1 MPKAIILYGP
11 PGSGKGTLANLLS
24 RNFGFVNFDT
34 GQHLREMLY
43 NPAFSKNKTIQKE
56 KLLNQSG
63 KLNTPS
69 FVLKL
74 VSEATKKIAS
84 AGCDIIFTGSPR
96 TIFEAFGQEDADLRG
111 LNADRRG
118 HARKVVGL
126 METLAKLYGRKNIYI
141 FELKVSA
148 EISMKRNS
156 SREICTICGQ
166 PSLFL
171 YTGRTPCCAVCA
183 GPMEKRIDDNP
194 KIFETRLAEYQNRT
208 QPIFKKLKEK
218 DYKIFSLDGE
228 PAPYIVFKKIV
239 SKLKP

>member
-1 MPKAIILYGP
+1 MSKAIILYGP

-24 RNFGFVNFDT
+24 KNSGFINFDT

-43 NPAFSKNKTIQKE
+43 YPKFSKNKAIQKE
-56 KLLNQSG
+56 KLLNQLG

-84 AGCDIIFTGSPR
+84 AGCDIVFTGSPR

-111 LNADRRG
+111 FNADQRG

-126 METLAKLYGRKNIYI
+126 METLTKLYGRKNIYI

-148 EISMKRNS
+148 KISMKRNS
-156 SREICTICGQ
+156 NREICTICGQ

-194 KIFETRLAEYQNRT
+194 KIFKTRLAEYQNLT
-208 QPIFKKLKEK
+208 QPIFQRLKEK

-228 PAPYIVFKKIV
+228 PAPYIVFEKIV
-239 SKLKP
+239 SKLKL

>member
-1 MPKAIILYGP
+1 MAKAVILYGP

-24 RNFGFVNFDT
+24 KNFGFVNFDT
-34 GQHLREMLY
+34 GQHLRETLY
-43 NPAFSKNKTIQKE
+43 NPKFSKNKTIQKE
-56 KLLNQSG
+56 KSLNQSG

-84 AGCDIIFTGSPR
+84 AGCDIVFTGSPR
-96 TIFEAFGQEDADLRG
+96 TIFEAFGQEDAG
-111 LNADRRG
+111 PNADRRG
-118 HARKVVGL
+118 LARKVVGL
-126 METLAKLYGRKNIYI
+126 METLTKIYGRKNIYI

-148 EISMKRNS
+148 KTSIKRNS
-156 SREICTICGQ
+156 NREICAICGQ

-194 KIFETRLAEYQNRT
+194 EIFETRLAEYQNRT
-208 QPIFKKLKEK
+208 QPIFKRLKEK

-228 PAPYIVFKKIV
+228 PAPYKVYQEIIKKI
-239 SKLKP
+239 K